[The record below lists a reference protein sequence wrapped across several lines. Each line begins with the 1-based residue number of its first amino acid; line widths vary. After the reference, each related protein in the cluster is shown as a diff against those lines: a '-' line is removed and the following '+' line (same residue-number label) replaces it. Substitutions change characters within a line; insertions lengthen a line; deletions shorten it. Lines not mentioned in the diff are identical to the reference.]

1 MFIIV
6 RNGKRVVYQGKIT
19 ELSIKEIT
27 IKTIKKYE
35 LVQITEIIEISLGVA
50 PLTFL
55 IDDRLLTMAMKQKN
69 YSRLH
74 KSKST
79 DGRDHYFIFKV
90 RTTNENKR
98 IRIYEYQEM
107 KFSIETKRIS

>member
-6 RNGKRVVYQGKIT
+6 RNGKRVVYQDKII

-35 LVQITEIIEISLGVA
+35 LVQITEIIEISLGVD

-55 IDDRLLTMAMKQKN
+55 IDDILLTMAMKQKIIFD
-69 YSRLH
+69 YTKVSRLMVVITILFL
-74 KSKST
+74 K
-79 DGRDHYFIFKV
+79 
-90 RTTNENKR
+90 
-98 IRIYEYQEM
+98 
-107 KFSIETKRIS
+107 

>member
-6 RNGKRVVYQGKIT
+6 RNGKRVVYQDKII

-35 LVQITEIIEISLGVA
+35 LVQITEIIEISLGVD

-55 IDDRLLTMAMKQKN
+55 IDDILLTMAMKQKIIFD
-69 YSRLH
+69 YTKVSRLM
-74 KSKST
+74 
-79 DGRDHYFIFKV
+79 V
-90 RTTNENKR
+90 VTTILFLK
-98 IRIYEYQEM
+98 
-107 KFSIETKRIS
+107 